1 MQNSKSPGNDGFTND
16 FYETFWNKIK
26 HSRERKK
33 LSTSQRQAVIKL
45 TEKKERVKRFIKNRP
60 PISLLYVD
68 YKIIGKAL

>member
-1 MQNSKSPGNDGFTND
+1 MQNSKSSGNDGFTND

-45 TEKKERVKRFIKNRP
+45 QKRKKELND
-60 PISLLYVD
+60 L
-68 YKIIGKAL
+68 